1 MSASYRNE
9 APLVDLLLTMGADIN
24 ARDREGRTALV
35 WASWKGL
42 EPVVLLLLHRGK
54 RDLFETWVQESV

>member
-54 RDLFETWVQESV
+54 RSF